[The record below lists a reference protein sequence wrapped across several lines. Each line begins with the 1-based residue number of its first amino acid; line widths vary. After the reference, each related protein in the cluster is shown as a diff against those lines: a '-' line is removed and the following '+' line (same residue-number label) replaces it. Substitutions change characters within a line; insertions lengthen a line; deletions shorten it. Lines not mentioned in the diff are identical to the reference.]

1 MSNPLESYPKVIMS
15 QVDRVCI
22 IDDDPIF
29 VYGTKRIIAEMNFC
43 DDIIVF
49 ENGQDAIDGF
59 ITMSEHK
66 EDLPAIVFL
75 DLNMPI
81 MNGWDFLEDF
91 VKIPNQNRK
100 KVVIYII
107 SSSIDPRDLERIKNY
122 KVVNNYIL
130 KPLSEDDLK
139 KCAKKFD
146 LSNLFKYVF
155 VLIHLST

>member
-1 MSNPLESYPKVIMS
+1 MSNPLESYPEVIMS

-43 DDIIVF
+43 DNIIVF

-59 ITMSEHK
+59 IAMSEQK

-91 VKIPNQNRK
+91 VKIPNQNRE

-139 KCAKKFD
+139 SVLKN
-146 LSNLFKYVF
+146 LSK
-155 VLIHLST
+155 